1 MQKCRFCDSE
11 LGENALYCSKCLVP
25 VALPQR
31 QRRPSTLSLFLG
43 VSLIFGSPCAW
54 VIAGQIR
61 SHLAKE
67 PVSQTIVH
75 AESLSATKAVDE
87 AQALISRC
95 GPPDQDISTANN
107 DPRPP
112 IPFRVLDYKNEHLRF
127 AFVPGAGAKI
137 GDPPPYIWALSG
149 ILDTTTNQR
158 ITPAQAAQR
167 MSCVEP
173 SSTSTADAAPSSS
186 ATSTSSP
193 ASDPAPAT
201 TATPQP

>member
-1 MQKCRFCDSE
+1 MQRCHYCDSE
-11 LGENALYCSKCLVP
+11 LGANDLYCQKCLVP
-25 VALPQR
+25 VALPPR
-31 QRRPSTLSLFLG
+31 RRRPGTLSLFLG

-61 SHLAKE
+61 SDLAKE
-67 PVSQTIVH
+67 PPAQTIVH
-75 AESLSATKAVDE
+75 AASVPATRAVNQ

-112 IPFRVLDYKNEHLRF
+112 IPFRVLDYKSAHLRF

-149 ILDTTTNQR
+149 ILDTTTNKR
-158 ITPAQAAQR
+158 ITRAQAAQR
-167 MSCVEP
+167 MACVAP
-173 SSTSTADAAPSSS
+173 GGSATADAAPNPSADGSS
-186 ATSTSSP
+186 ASPSTDPPPTS
-193 ASDPAPAT
+193 A
-201 TATPQP
+201 PQP